1 MTKRQNFLLV
11 SVVIFLIG
19 VASVMVQM
27 KLTTILPSLTERFS
41 MGQTEV
47 SLLMSMFTFVGL
59 ILALP
64 VGFAA
69 KRFGARAMLLAGVG
83 FVVLGSLVGTVAG
96 GSTMLIFSRAIEG
109 VAYII
114 IITCGPL
121 AIERYVAP
129 ERLGTAMGIWG
140 TYGCGGTLISGVL
153 TPRLYEVLGFM
164 GLWLCYGAFALIT
177 GLLFLFVVKD
187 PGGAF
192 TKLAKVSGIDAEE
205 GDVDE
210 SSAQKLRG
218 PRPASDDAALG
229 ADSGESSASVGV
241 AAASGYGVFFKRNM
255 LLFLFPYVCYNV
267 IVAVSLSFTPT
278 FMQSQGMT
286 ATESGMVLTTITA
299 IALVSCIG
307 VGVLVDR
314 FKRCKPFYMIGLL
327 VMGPATYLLCTTT
340 GVGMWVGA
348 IAVGLLVMPVS
359 AVCPTAFVR
368 ILDCPAMLGVGMGV
382 LKLMQCLGQTIGNYG
397 VPVLLG
403 ADMSNWLLVAVV
415 SVAVSLVGAAGMLF
429 CKYR

>member
-1 MTKRQNFLLV
+1 MSVVDDKSAKSELPAEKRQNFLLV
-11 SVVIFLIG
+11 SVVIFLVG

-27 KLTTILPSLTERFS
+27 KLTTILPSLTERFA

-69 KRFGARAMLLAGVG
+69 KRFGARAMLVAGVG
-83 FVVLGSLVGTVAG
+83 FVVLGSLVGAVAG
-96 GSTMLIFSRAIEG
+96 GSTMLILSRAIEG
-109 VAYII
+109 IAYII

-140 TYGCGGTLISGVL
+140 TYGCGGTLISGVI
-153 TPRLYEVLGFM
+153 TPRLYEAAGYL
-164 GLWLCYGAFALIT
+164 GLWMAYAAFALIT

-187 PGGAF
+187 PGGFLQRSEASR
-192 TKLAKVSGIDAEE
+192 AKKAGEVEPSAGAE
-205 GDVDE
+205 V
-210 SSAQKLRG
+210 QKG
-218 PRPASDDAALG
+218 N
-229 ADSGESSASVGV
+229 
-241 AAASGYGVFFKRNM
+241 SGYGVFFKPNM

-267 IVAVSLSFTPT
+267 IIAVTLSFSPT
-278 FMQSQGMT
+278 FMQSEGMSP
-286 ATESGMVLTTITA
+286 AESGLVITTITA
-299 IALVSCIG
+299 LALFSCIG

-314 FKRCKPFYMIGLL
+314 FGRCKPFYLLGL
-327 VMGPATYLLCTTT
+327 VIMGPATYLLCTTT
-340 GVGMWVGA
+340 GIGMWV
-348 IAVGLLVMPVS
+348 AVALVGIFVMPVS

-397 VPVLLG
+397 VPMLLG
-403 ADMSNWLLVAVV
+403 ADMSNWPLVAM
-415 SVAVSLVGAAGMLF
+415 VSLAVGLIGAGAMLL
-429 CKYR
+429 CKYK

>member
-1 MTKRQNFLLV
+1 MSAVESKPQKRDLPAEKRQHFLLV
-11 SVVIFLIG
+11 SVVIFLVG

-27 KLTTILPSLTERFS
+27 KLTTILPSLTERFA

-69 KRFGARAMLLAGVG
+69 KRFGARAMLVAGVG
-83 FVVLGSLVGTVAG
+83 FVVLGSLVGAVAG
-96 GSTMLIFSRAIEG
+96 GSTTLILSRAIEG
-109 VAYII
+109 IAYII

-140 TYGCGGTLISGVL
+140 TYGCGGTLISGVI
-153 TPRLYEVLGFM
+153 TPRLYEAAGYL
-164 GLWLCYGAFALIT
+164 GLWMTYAVFALIT

-187 PGGAF
+187 PGGFLQKSEASR
-192 TKLAKVSGIDAEE
+192 AKAAGEGERDRASGVQAE
-205 GDVDE
+205 
-210 SSAQKLRG
+210 SA
-218 PRPASDDAALG
+218 P
-229 ADSGESSASVGV
+229 
-241 AAASGYGVFFKRNM
+241 GYGVFFKPNM

-267 IVAVSLSFTPT
+267 IIAVTLSFSPT
-278 FMQSQGMT
+278 FMQSEGMSP
-286 ATESGMVLTTITA
+286 AESGMVITTITA
-299 IALVSCIG
+299 LALFSCIG

-314 FKRCKPFYMIGLL
+314 FGRCKPFYLIGLV
-327 VMGPATYLLCTTT
+327 VMGPATYLLCSTT
-340 GVGMWVGA
+340 GIGMW
-348 IAVGLLVMPVS
+348 IAVALVGIFVMPVS

-382 LKLMQCLGQTIGNYG
+382 LKLMQCLGQTIGSYG
-397 VPVLLG
+397 VPMLLG
-403 ADMSNWLLVAVV
+403 ADMSNWPLVAL
-415 SVAVSLVGAAGMLF
+415 VSLAVGLIGAGGMLL
-429 CKYR
+429 CKYK

>member
-1 MTKRQNFLLV
+1 MSVVDDKSAKSELPAEKRQNFLLV
-11 SVVIFLIG
+11 SVVIFLVG

-27 KLTTILPSLTERFS
+27 KLTTILPSLTERFA

-69 KRFGARAMLLAGVG
+69 KRFGARAMLVAGVG
-83 FVVLGSLVGTVAG
+83 FVVLGSLVGAVAG
-96 GSTMLIFSRAIEG
+96 GSTMLILSRAIEG
-109 VAYII
+109 IAYII

-140 TYGCGGTLISGVL
+140 TYGCGGTLISGVI
-153 TPRLYEVLGFM
+153 TPRLYEAAGYL
-164 GLWLCYGAFALIT
+164 GLWMAYAAFALIT

-187 PGGAF
+187 PGGFLQRSEASR
-192 TKLAKVSGIDAEE
+192 AKKAGEVEPSAGAEI
-205 GDVDE
+205 
-210 SSAQKLRG
+210 QKG
-218 PRPASDDAALG
+218 N
-229 ADSGESSASVGV
+229 
-241 AAASGYGVFFKRNM
+241 SGYGVFFKPNM

-267 IVAVSLSFTPT
+267 IIAVTLSFSPT
-278 FMQSQGMT
+278 FMQSEGMSP
-286 ATESGMVLTTITA
+286 AESGLVITTITA
-299 IALVSCIG
+299 LALFSCIG

-314 FKRCKPFYMIGLL
+314 FGRCKPFYLLGL
-327 VMGPATYLLCTTT
+327 VIMGPATYLLCTTT
-340 GVGMWVGA
+340 GIGMWV
-348 IAVGLLVMPVS
+348 AVALVGIFVMPVS

-397 VPVLLG
+397 VPMLLG
-403 ADMSNWLLVAVV
+403 ADMSNWPLVAM
-415 SVAVSLVGAAGMLF
+415 VSLAVGLIGAGAMLL
-429 CKYR
+429 CKYK

>member
-27 KLTTILPSLTERFS
+27 KLTTILPSLTERFA

-83 FVVLGSLVGTVAG
+83 FVVLGSLVGMIAG
-96 GSTMLIFSRAIEG
+96 GSAMLILSRAIEG

-153 TPRLYEVLGFM
+153 TPRLYEALGFM

-177 GLLFLFVVKD
+177 GLLFFFVVKD
-187 PGGAF
+187 PGGVLTRVEKAR
-192 TKLAKVSGIDAEE
+192 AEE
-205 GDVDE
+205 GAINE
-210 SSAQKLRG
+210 SSAQKLRSS
-218 PRPASDDAALG
+218 RSASADASSDAASDAP
-229 ADSGESSASVGV
+229 
-241 AAASGYGVFFKRNM
+241 GYGVFFKRNM

-267 IVAVSLSFTPT
+267 IVAVSLSFTPS

-286 ATESGMVLTTITA
+286 ATESGLVLTTITA
-299 IALVSCIG
+299 VALFSCIG

-340 GVGMWVGA
+340 GAGMWVGA

-382 LKLMQCLGQTIGNYG
+382 LKLMQCLGQTIGSYG

-403 ADMSNWLLVAVV
+403 ADMSNWMLVAVV
-415 SVAVSLVGAAGMLF
+415 SLVVSLVGAAGMML

>member
-1 MTKRQNFLLV
+1 MSAADNKLAASELPPEKRQNFLLV
-11 SVVIFLIG
+11 SVVIFLVG

-27 KLTTILPSLTERFS
+27 KLTTILPSLTERFA

-69 KRFGARAMLLAGVG
+69 KRFGARAMLAAGVG
-83 FVVLGSLVGTVAG
+83 FVVLGSLVGAVAG

-109 VAYII
+109 IAYII

-140 TYGCGGTLISGVL
+140 TYGCGGTLISGVV
-153 TPRLYEVLGFM
+153 TPRLYEAAGYL
-164 GLWLCYGAFALIT
+164 GLWMTYAVFALIT

-187 PGGAF
+187 PGGF
-192 TKLAKVSGIDAEE
+192 LQRAE
-205 GDVDE
+205 
-210 SSAQKLRG
+210 AA
-218 PRPASDDAALG
+218 RPAKADEDD
-229 ADSGESSASVGV
+229 S
-241 AAASGYGVFFKRNM
+241 AAASDKAPGYGVFFKPNM

-267 IVAVSLSFTPT
+267 IIAVTLSFSPT
-278 FMQSQGMT
+278 FMQSEGMSS
-286 ATESGMVLTTITA
+286 AESGLVITTITA
-299 IALVSCIG
+299 IALFSCIG

-314 FKRCKPFYMIGLL
+314 FGRCKPFYLIGLV
-327 VMGPATYLLCTTT
+327 VMGPATWLLCSTT
-340 GVGMWVGA
+340 GLGMWLAVVLVGA
-348 IAVGLLVMPVS
+348 LVMPVS

-403 ADMSNWLLVAVV
+403 ADMSNWPLVAM
-415 SVAVSLVGAAGMLF
+415 VSLVVGLVGAGCMML
-429 CKYR
+429 CRYR

>member
-1 MTKRQNFLLV
+1 MSVADGGSQKRDLPAEKRQNFLLV
-11 SVVIFLIG
+11 SIVIFLVG

-27 KLTTILPSLTERFS
+27 KLTTILPSLTERFA

-69 KRFGARAMLLAGVG
+69 KRFGARAMLVAGVG
-83 FVVLGSLVGTVAG
+83 FVVLGSLVGAVAG
-96 GSTMLIFSRAIEG
+96 GSTMLILSRAIEG
-109 VAYII
+109 IAYII

-140 TYGCGGTLISGVL
+140 TYGCGGTLISGVI
-153 TPRLYEVLGFM
+153 TPRLYEAVGYL
-164 GLWLCYGAFALIT
+164 GLWMAYAVFALIT

-187 PGGAF
+187 PGGFLQRSEAAR
-192 TKLAKVSGIDAEE
+192 AKAAEKD
-205 GDVDE
+205 GSSDTAAKAE
-210 SSAQKLRG
+210 SA
-218 PRPASDDAALG
+218 P
-229 ADSGESSASVGV
+229 
-241 AAASGYGVFFKRNM
+241 GYGVFFKPNM

-267 IVAVSLSFTPT
+267 IIAVTLSFSPT
-278 FMQSQGMT
+278 FMQSEGMSP
-286 ATESGMVLTTITA
+286 AESGMVITTITA
-299 IALVSCIG
+299 LALFSCIG
-307 VGVLVDR
+307 VGMLVDR
-314 FKRCKPFYMIGLL
+314 FGRCKPFYLIGLL
-327 VMGPATYLLCTTT
+327 IMGPATYLLCSTT
-340 GVGMWVGA
+340 GFGMW
-348 IAVGLLVMPVS
+348 IAVALVGIFVMPVS

-382 LKLMQCLGQTIGNYG
+382 LKLMQCLGQTIGSYG
-397 VPVLLG
+397 VPMLLG
-403 ADMSNWLLVAVV
+403 ADMSNWPLVAL
-415 SVAVSLVGAAGMLF
+415 VSLVVGLVGAGGMLL

>member
-1 MTKRQNFLLV
+1 MSVADGGSQKRDLPAEKRQNFLLV
-11 SVVIFLIG
+11 SIVIFLVG

-27 KLTTILPSLTERFS
+27 KLTTILPSLTERFA

-69 KRFGARAMLLAGVG
+69 KRFGARAMLVAGVG
-83 FVVLGSLVGTVAG
+83 FVVLGSLVGAVAG
-96 GSTMLIFSRAIEG
+96 GSTMLILSRAIEG
-109 VAYII
+109 IAYII

-140 TYGCGGTLISGVL
+140 TYGCGGTLISGVI
-153 TPRLYEVLGFM
+153 TPRLYEAVGYL
-164 GLWLCYGAFALIT
+164 GLWMAYAVFALIT

-187 PGGAF
+187 PGGFLQRSEAAR
-192 TKLAKVSGIDAEE
+192 AKAAEKDGSSDTAAE
-205 GDVDE
+205 AE
-210 SSAQKLRG
+210 SA
-218 PRPASDDAALG
+218 P
-229 ADSGESSASVGV
+229 
-241 AAASGYGVFFKRNM
+241 GYGVFFKPNM

-267 IVAVSLSFTPT
+267 IIAVTLSFSPT
-278 FMQSQGMT
+278 FMQSEGMSP
-286 ATESGMVLTTITA
+286 AESGMVITTITA
-299 IALVSCIG
+299 LALFSCIG
-307 VGVLVDR
+307 VGMLVDR
-314 FKRCKPFYMIGLL
+314 FGRCKPFYLIGLL
-327 VMGPATYLLCTTT
+327 IMGPATYLLCSTT
-340 GVGMWVGA
+340 GFGMW
-348 IAVGLLVMPVS
+348 IAVALVGIFVMPVS

-382 LKLMQCLGQTIGNYG
+382 LKLMQCLGQTIGSYG
-397 VPVLLG
+397 VPMLLG
-403 ADMSNWLLVAVV
+403 ADMSNWPLVAL
-415 SVAVSLVGAAGMLF
+415 VSLVVGLVGAGGMLL

>member
-27 KLTTILPSLTERFS
+27 KLTTILPSLTERFA

-83 FVVLGSLVGTVAG
+83 FVVLGSLVGMIAG
-96 GSTMLIFSRAIEG
+96 GSAMLILSRAIEG

-153 TPRLYEVLGFM
+153 TPRLYEALGFM
-164 GLWLCYGAFALIT
+164 GLWLCYAMFALVT
-177 GLLFLFVVKD
+177 GLLFFFVVKN
-187 PGGAF
+187 PGGVLTRVEKAR
-192 TKLAKVSGIDAEE
+192 AEE
-205 GDVDE
+205 GAINE

-218 PRPASDDAALG
+218 SRSASADASSDAASDAP
-229 ADSGESSASVGV
+229 
-241 AAASGYGVFFKRNM
+241 GYGVFFKRNM

-267 IVAVSLSFTPT
+267 IVAVSLSFTPS

-286 ATESGMVLTTITA
+286 ATESGLVLTTITA
-299 IALVSCIG
+299 VALFSCIG

-340 GVGMWVGA
+340 GAGMWVGA

-382 LKLMQCLGQTIGNYG
+382 LKLMQCLGQTIGSYG

-403 ADMSNWLLVAVV
+403 ADMSNWMLVAVV
-415 SVAVSLVGAAGMLF
+415 SLVVSLVGAAGMML

>member
-1 MTKRQNFLLV
+1 MGVVDGGSQRSDLPAEKRQNFLLV
-11 SVVIFLIG
+11 SVVIFLVG

-27 KLTTILPSLTERFS
+27 KLTTILPSLTERFA

-69 KRFGARAMLLAGVG
+69 KRFGARAMLVAGVG
-83 FVVLGSLVGTVAG
+83 FVVLGSLVGAVAG
-96 GSTMLIFSRAIEG
+96 GSTMLILSRAIEG
-109 VAYII
+109 IAYII

-140 TYGCGGTLISGVL
+140 TYGCGGTLISGVI
-153 TPRLYEVLGFM
+153 TPRLYETVGYL
-164 GLWLCYGAFALIT
+164 GLWMTYAVFALIT

-187 PGGAF
+187 PGGLLQRSEAAR
-192 TKLAKVSGIDAEE
+192 AKAAEKDGSSDTAAEAE
-205 GDVDE
+205 G
-210 SSAQKLRG
+210 A
-218 PRPASDDAALG
+218 P
-229 ADSGESSASVGV
+229 
-241 AAASGYGVFFKRNM
+241 GYGVFFKPNM

-267 IVAVSLSFTPT
+267 IIAVTLSFSPT
-278 FMQSQGMT
+278 FMQSEGMSP
-286 ATESGMVLTTITA
+286 AESGMMLTTITA
-299 IALVSCIG
+299 LALFSCIG
-307 VGVLVDR
+307 VGMLVDR
-314 FKRCKPFYMIGLL
+314 FGRCKPFYLIGLL
-327 VMGPATYLLCTTT
+327 IMGPATYLLCSTT
-340 GVGMWVGA
+340 GFGMW
-348 IAVGLLVMPVS
+348 IAVALVGIFVMPVS

-397 VPVLLG
+397 VPMLLG
-403 ADMSNWLLVAVV
+403 ADMSNWPLVAL
-415 SVAVSLVGAAGMLF
+415 VSLVVGLVGAGGMLL

>member
-1 MTKRQNFLLV
+1 MGVVDGGSQRSDLPAEKRQNFLLV
-11 SVVIFLIG
+11 SVVIFLVG

-27 KLTTILPSLTERFS
+27 KLTTILPSLTERFA

-69 KRFGARAMLLAGVG
+69 KRFGARAMLVAGVG
-83 FVVLGSLVGTVAG
+83 FVVLGSLVGAVAG
-96 GSTMLIFSRAIEG
+96 GSTMLILSRAIEG
-109 VAYII
+109 IAYII

-140 TYGCGGTLISGVL
+140 TYGCGGTLISGVI
-153 TPRLYEVLGFM
+153 TPRLYEAVGYL
-164 GLWLCYGAFALIT
+164 GLWMAYAVFALIT

-187 PGGAF
+187 PGGLLQRSEAAR
-192 TKLAKVSGIDAEE
+192 AKAAEKDGSFDTAAE
-205 GDVDE
+205 AE
-210 SSAQKLRG
+210 SA
-218 PRPASDDAALG
+218 P
-229 ADSGESSASVGV
+229 
-241 AAASGYGVFFKRNM
+241 GYGVFFKPNM

-267 IVAVSLSFTPT
+267 IIAVTLSFSPT
-278 FMQSQGMT
+278 FMQSEGMSP
-286 ATESGMVLTTITA
+286 AESGMMLTTITA
-299 IALVSCIG
+299 LALFSCIG
-307 VGVLVDR
+307 VGMLVDR
-314 FKRCKPFYMIGLL
+314 FGRCKPFYLIGLL
-327 VMGPATYLLCTTT
+327 IMGPATYLLCSTT
-340 GVGMWVGA
+340 GFGMW
-348 IAVGLLVMPVS
+348 IAVALVGIFVMPVS

-397 VPVLLG
+397 VPMLLG
-403 ADMSNWLLVAVV
+403 ADMSNWPLVAL
-415 SVAVSLVGAAGMLF
+415 VSLVVGLVGAGGMLL

>member
-1 MTKRQNFLLV
+1 MGVVDGGSQRSDLPAEKRQNFLLV
-11 SVVIFLIG
+11 SVVIFLVG

-27 KLTTILPSLTERFS
+27 KLTTILPSLTERFA

-69 KRFGARAMLLAGVG
+69 KRFGARAMLVAGVG
-83 FVVLGSLVGTVAG
+83 FVVLGSLVGAVAG
-96 GSTMLIFSRAIEG
+96 GSTMLILSRAIEG
-109 VAYII
+109 IAYII

-140 TYGCGGTLISGVL
+140 TYGCGGTLISGVI
-153 TPRLYEVLGFM
+153 TPRLYEAVGYL
-164 GLWLCYGAFALIT
+164 GLWMAYAVFALIT

-187 PGGAF
+187 PGGLLQRSEAAR
-192 TKLAKVSGIDAEE
+192 AKAVEKDGSSDTAAEAE
-205 GDVDE
+205 G
-210 SSAQKLRG
+210 A
-218 PRPASDDAALG
+218 P
-229 ADSGESSASVGV
+229 
-241 AAASGYGVFFKRNM
+241 GYGVFFKPNM

-267 IVAVSLSFTPT
+267 IIAVTLSFSPT
-278 FMQSQGMT
+278 FMQSEGMSP
-286 ATESGMVLTTITA
+286 AESGMMLTTITA
-299 IALVSCIG
+299 LALFSCIG
-307 VGVLVDR
+307 VGMLVDR
-314 FKRCKPFYMIGLL
+314 FGRCKPFYLIGLL
-327 VMGPATYLLCTTT
+327 IMGPATYLLCSTT
-340 GVGMWVGA
+340 GFGMW
-348 IAVGLLVMPVS
+348 IAVALVGIFVMPVS

-397 VPVLLG
+397 VPMLLG
-403 ADMSNWLLVAVV
+403 ADMSNWPLVAL
-415 SVAVSLVGAAGMLF
+415 VSLVVGLVGAGGMLL

>member
-1 MTKRQNFLLV
+1 MSVVDDKSAKSELPAEKRQNFLLV
-11 SVVIFLIG
+11 SVVIFLVG

-27 KLTTILPSLTERFS
+27 KLTTILPSLTERFA

-69 KRFGARAMLLAGVG
+69 KRFGARAMLVAGVG
-83 FVVLGSLVGTVAG
+83 FVVLGSLVGAVAG
-96 GSTMLIFSRAIEG
+96 GSTMLILSRAIEG
-109 VAYII
+109 IAYII

-140 TYGCGGTLISGVL
+140 TYGCGGTLISGVI
-153 TPRLYEVLGFM
+153 TPRLYEAAGYL
-164 GLWLCYGAFALIT
+164 GLWMAYAAFALIT

-187 PGGAF
+187 PGGFLQRSEASR
-192 TKLAKVSGIDAEE
+192 AKKAGEVEPSAGAE
-205 GDVDE
+205 V
-210 SSAQKLRG
+210 QKG
-218 PRPASDDAALG
+218 N
-229 ADSGESSASVGV
+229 
-241 AAASGYGVFFKRNM
+241 SGYGVFFKPNM

-267 IVAVSLSFTPT
+267 IIAVTLSFSPT
-278 FMQSQGMT
+278 FMQSEGMSP
-286 ATESGMVLTTITA
+286 AESGLVITTITA
-299 IALVSCIG
+299 LALFSCIG

-314 FKRCKPFYMIGLL
+314 FGRCKPFYLLGL
-327 VMGPATYLLCTTT
+327 VIMGPATYLLCTTT
-340 GVGMWVGA
+340 GIGMWV
-348 IAVGLLVMPVS
+348 AVALVGIFVMPVS

-382 LKLMQCLGQTIGNYG
+382 LKLMQCLGQTIGSYG
-397 VPVLLG
+397 VPMLLG
-403 ADMSNWLLVAVV
+403 ADMSNWPLVAM
-415 SVAVSLVGAAGMLF
+415 VSLAVGLIGAGAMLL
-429 CKYR
+429 CKYK